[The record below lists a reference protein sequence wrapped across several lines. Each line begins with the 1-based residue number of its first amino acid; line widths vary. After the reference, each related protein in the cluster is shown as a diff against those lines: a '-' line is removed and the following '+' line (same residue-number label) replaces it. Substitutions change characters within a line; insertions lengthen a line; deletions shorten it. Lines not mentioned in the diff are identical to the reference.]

1 MISKRRKIITR
12 TEAGLS
18 GGNIS
23 DVQDS
28 NRYLGIPQAN
38 GNHDVS
44 GSRITMWKRWNKRNL
59 HGMFHQQ
66 MNEIQRNVRRR
77 RQSTRNTTTK
87 NWNSVQ
93 EHLCQLQVGYLI
105 VKVKD
110 FTNGSRRTGIRHWG
124 TLDPD

>member
-12 TEAGLS
+12 KEVLS

-44 GSRITMWKRWNKRNL
+44 GSRITMWKKWNKRNL

-66 MNEIQRNVRRR
+66 MNEIQQNVRC
-77 RQSTRNTTTK
+77 RQAKHMERYN
-87 NWNSVQ
+87 Q
-93 EHLCQLQVGYLI
+93 ELE
-105 VKVKD
+105 
-110 FTNGSRRTGIRHWG
+110 
-124 TLDPD
+124 